1 MYFVSYEY
9 LRNVY
14 GVVDTD
20 DNTEEY
26 YTGEQLVNLTN
37 RGISIEGVISKDFIQ
52 VKQDFHSKFTTRLI
66 HSQKRTKKLNQD
78 LLNAIHKFDIEFDT
92 DIFRCLSSNWR

>member
-1 MYFVSYEY
+1 MYFVSYEF

-14 GVVDTD
+14 
-20 DNTEEY
+20 
-26 YTGEQLVNLTN
+26 
-37 RGISIEGVISKDFIQ
+37 GVISKDFIQ
-52 VKQDFHSKFTTRLI
+52 VKQDFHSRFTTRLI

-92 DIFRCLSSNWR
+92 EMLRCLSSSN